1 MSLPL
6 SPPRV
11 VGDPKWH
18 PWDAPQGLGIRGG
31 ILEWDR
37 GSVSWDSSLS
47 PYRSPS
53 AGRKM
58 LMVVTKEASE
68 DKFKHRR

>member
-1 MSLPL
+1 MPL
-6 SPPRV
+6 
-11 VGDPKWH
+11 K
-18 PWDAPQGLGIRGG
+18 GLGIRGG
-31 ILEWDR
+31 VTEWDR

-53 AGRKM
+53 VGRKM
-58 LMVVTKEASE
+58 LRYGCDKEASK